1 MQHTQRR
8 TNMTTLQNRS
18 YNATSWRHVEIMKL
32 RDRHQKLQ
40 PFPIK
45 HNTGSR
51 LLWRWFGIRDFC
63 RSVKIS
69 LRQSPIGLPLWEL
82 QCSHRGYHRNK
93 CQLTKA
99 DKLKWRK
106 DDDCK
111 PWSRYM
117 VHSSKSPQKYN
128 RGVVNQSRSS
138 AAKRVSNVRSVFRFD
153 VSSRVHRVLHRNLSF
168 NWRAALAP
176 DSHGGR
182 QARYQTQRQTPP
194 RILYARQVFF
204 DDENDLIQSLC
215 TLWSLS
221 GRWHGHWQRE
231 GSLYAA
237 HTHTRAY

>member
-1 MQHTQRR
+1 MPLADVTSKSW
-8 TNMTTLQNRS
+8 NC
-18 YNATSWRHVEIMKL
+18 ATG
-32 RDRHQKLQ
+32 
-40 PFPIK
+40 IK
-45 HNTGSR
+45 SCSHFQSNTI
-51 LLWRWFGIRDFC
+51 LAVLWRWFGIRDFC

-82 QCSHRGYHRNK
+82 ECSHRGYHRNK

-128 RGVVNQSRSS
+128 RGVSPINRDHKPPSEWAMYAACFALTCHLACIASFTGICRSTD
-138 AAKRVSNVRSVFRFD
+138 VR
-153 VSSRVHRVLHRNLSF
+153 HLHRIHTADDKRGTKL
-168 NWRAALAP
+168 RDKL
-176 DSHGGR
+176 HHECC
-182 QARYQTQRQTPP
+182 TV
-194 RILYARQVFF
+194 YARQVFF